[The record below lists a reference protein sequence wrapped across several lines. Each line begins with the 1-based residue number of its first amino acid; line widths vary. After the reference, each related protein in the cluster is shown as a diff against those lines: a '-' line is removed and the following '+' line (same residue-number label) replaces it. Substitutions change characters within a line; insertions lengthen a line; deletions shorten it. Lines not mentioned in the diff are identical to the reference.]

1 MDDQQIIALY
11 WQRSELAIGQS
22 EQKYGPYC
30 RSIAHNILACREDE
44 EECVNDTW
52 LRAWDAM
59 PPHKPT
65 KLAAFLGKITRNL
78 ALNRREKQSAQ
89 KRGGGQVELA
99 LEELTECVPGGQ
111 SPEHVIDD
119 LALKNLLNRFLRE
132 LNPQAR
138 TIFLRRYWYLC
149 PVKDIARMDNLTQSK
164 VKMTLLRSRARLREM
179 LEEEG
184 FCL

>member
-11 WQRSELAIGQS
+11 WQRSQLAIQAS

-52 LRAWDAM
+52 LRSWDAM
-59 PPHKPT
+59 PPHKPA
-65 KLAAFLGKITRNL
+65 KLGAFLGKITRNL
-78 ALNRREKQSAQ
+78 ALNRREKQRAQ
-89 KRGGGQVELA
+89 KRGGDQVELA
-99 LEELTECVPGGQ
+99 LEELMDCVPGGE
-111 SPEHVIDD
+111 SPERIIDD
-119 LALKNLLNRFLRE
+119 LALKDLLDRFLRS
-132 LNPQAR
+132 LTPQER

-149 PVKDIARMDNLTQSK
+149 PVKDIARMDNLSQSK
-164 VKMTLLRSRARLREM
+164 VKMTLLRSRNRLRQM

-184 FCL
+184 FSL